1 MLNKRQKYLQ
11 IALNDTLEEAGEII
25 YQIPLDERIIIE
37 VRAPLIK
44 RYGLEAIKK
53 ISYWWQMR
61 TFGYSFES
69 SEKFPEM
76 SLLKFLLKTSGSKT
90 QNTKNEISKK
100 ERSFTPYIVADL
112 KCMDRGA
119 TEVALAKKGGVS
131 AAVVLRQAPIETI
144 DAFIKECEKQK
155 IDAMIDMMNVEYPLA
170 ILRNLKKTSRSSDF
184 TSGGR

>member
-1 MLNKRQKYLQ
+1 
-11 IALNDTLEEAGEII
+11 
-25 YQIPLDERIIIE
+25 
-37 VRAPLIK
+37 
-44 RYGLEAIKK
+44 
-53 ISYWWQMR
+53 MR

-119 TEVALAKKGGVS
+119 TEVALAKKGGAS
-131 AAVVLRQAPIETI
+131 AAVVLGQAPIETI
-144 DAFIKECEKQK
+144 DTFIKECEKQK

-170 ILRNLKKTSRSSDF
+170 ILRNLKKPPEVVILHR
-184 TSGGR
+184 G